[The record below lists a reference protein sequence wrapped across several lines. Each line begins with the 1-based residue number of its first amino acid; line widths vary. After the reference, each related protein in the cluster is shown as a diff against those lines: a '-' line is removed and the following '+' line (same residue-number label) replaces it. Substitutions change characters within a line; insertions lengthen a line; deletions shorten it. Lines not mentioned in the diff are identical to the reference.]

1 MELEIIEKHSFF
13 DRLVIPHI
21 ALTTYK
27 YRAKAAATFKKLKS
41 NVTID
46 QAVLLNGINL
56 FENITQQELAD
67 MLYKDKS
74 NLSRMVDVLAA
85 KGLIKTSLDL
95 KDNRAVKRLEITDK
109 GRDLLKKIM
118 PYAYKLH
125 DIVFEGINK
134 DEIEIVKK
142 VMKQIR
148 TNLNR
153 EVEL

>member
-1 MELEIIEKHSFF
+1 MELEIEKHSFF
-13 DRLVIPHI
+13 DRFVIPHI

-27 YRAKAAATFKKLKS
+27 YRAKVAATFKKLKS

-46 QAVLLNGINL
+46 QALLLNGLIL

-74 NLSRMVDVLAA
+74 NLSRMIDGLAA

-109 GRDLLKKIM
+109 GRDLIKKIM